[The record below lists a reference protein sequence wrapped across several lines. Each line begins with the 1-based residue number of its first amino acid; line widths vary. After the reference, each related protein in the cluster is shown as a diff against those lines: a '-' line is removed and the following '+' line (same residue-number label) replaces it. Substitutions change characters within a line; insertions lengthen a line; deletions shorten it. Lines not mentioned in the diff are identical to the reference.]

1 MDESGSHHHIQV
13 LQCHRHH
20 EGQSVG
26 VCGRQPGTIYNR
38 ALGKECREVPPGT
51 ADAKVENLIE
61 EWEIPGGAVILTD
74 GAELTVLL

>member
-1 MDESGSHHHIQV
+1 MIDIMKGSQLV
-13 LQCHRHH
+13 N
-20 EGQSVG
+20 VG
-26 VCGRQPGTIYNR
+26 DSQERFTTMVA
-38 ALGKECREVPPGT
+38 ALGKECREWPPGA

>member
-1 MDESGSHHHIQV
+1 MIDIMKGSQLV
-13 LQCHRHH
+13 N
-20 EGQSVG
+20 VG
-26 VCGRQPGTIYNR
+26 DSQERFTTMVA
-38 ALGKECREVPPGT
+38 ALGKEYCDWPLGA